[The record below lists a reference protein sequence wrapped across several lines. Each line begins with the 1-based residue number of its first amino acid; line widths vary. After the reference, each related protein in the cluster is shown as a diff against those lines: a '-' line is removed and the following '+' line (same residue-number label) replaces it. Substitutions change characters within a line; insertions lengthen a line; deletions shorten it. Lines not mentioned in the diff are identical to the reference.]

1 MVISASKP
9 AVDGSPKALAELC
22 ELYWYP
28 VYVFIRR
35 RNVDI
40 PDAEDLTQA
49 FFSRLIEKGG
59 IRTAD
64 PERGRF
70 RSFLLA
76 AVKNFLANESR
87 SRHSRKRS
95 PGRNIISLDSDAC
108 ERSYPRALADSMT
121 PDKLFERQWAL
132 TLLEGALQK
141 LVAEHRSAKK
151 QQVFEELKAYLGGE
165 SMAPR
170 YSETAAK
177 LQMSE
182 LAVKVAV
189 HRLRHRYRNLLRQ
202 EVAQTLESPADVDD
216 ELRALLQSLAQ

>member
-9 AVDGSPKALAELC
+9 AVDGPPKALAELC
-22 ELYWYP
+22 ELYWHP

-35 RNVDI
+35 RNVDVA
-40 PDAEDLTQA
+40 DAEDLTQA

-59 IRTAD
+59 IGAAD

-70 RSFLLA
+70 RTFLLA

-87 SRHSRKRS
+87 AQHAHKRA
-95 PGRNIISLDSDAC
+95 PERTIISLDSEAC
-108 ERSYPRALADSMT
+108 ERRYPSALADSMT

-132 TLLEGALQK
+132 TLLEAALQK
-141 LVAEHRSAKK
+141 LGAEHRSARK

-165 SMAPR
+165 SMAPH
-170 YSETAAK
+170 YAETAAK

-182 LAVKVAV
+182 TAVRVAI
-189 HRLRHRYRNLLRQ
+189 HRLRLRYRNLLRE
-202 EVAQTLESPADVDD
+202 EVAQTLDSPADVED
-216 ELRALLQSLAQ
+216 ELRALMQSLAQ